1 MTDTVAPTNGSRNG
15 SKPRPKR
22 GGRKTAVGE
31 YKHKRTGIDVALG
44 LLTPIVGQEFLDKY
58 NLRDPLNRTLRYGVK
73 TMFSTV
79 GATTRQFKRVQGLR
93 GGPTR
98 LGANGAK
105 GRGYYD
111 LTPDDDQKL
120 IVETVEEFAE
130 EILRPAAHDADEAT
144 TYPADLLAKAAELGI
159 TAVNVPEDFDGIA
172 EHRSSVTNVLVAE
185 ALAYGDMGL
194 ALPILAPAGVAA
206 ALTHWGSAG
215 QQATY
220 LKEFAG
226 ENVPQACVAIAEP
239 QPLFDPTALKTT
251 AVRTPSGYRL
261 DGVKSLVPAAANAE
275 LFVVA
280 AQLNGKPALF
290 IVESSSTGLTV
301 KADPSMGIRA
311 AALGHVELD
320 HVSVPV
326 TARLGEDP
334 DRPGATD
341 DDYSEAIAL
350 SRLGWAAL
358 AVGTS
363 HAVLDYVIPYV
374 KEREAFG
381 EPIARRQSVAFM
393 CANIAIELDGL
404 RLITWRGAARAE
416 QGLPFTREAALA
428 KRLAADKGMQI
439 GLDGVQLLGG
449 HGYTKEH
456 PVERWYRDLRA
467 IGVAEGVVVI

>member
-1 MTDTVAPTNGSRNG
+1 MTNTLPSQRSDHES
-15 SKPRPKR
+15 
-22 GGRKTAVGE
+22 AVGQQ
-31 YKHKRTGIDVALG
+31 KHKRTAIDIGMA
-44 LLTPIVGQEFLDKY
+44 LLTPIMGQEFLDKY
-58 NLRDPLNRTLRYGVK
+58 NLRDPLNRGIKYGVK
-73 TMFSTV
+73 HGFSAA
-79 GATTRQFKRVQGLR
+79 GASTRQFKRIKDLGK
-93 GGPTR
+93 PATR
-98 LGANGAK
+98 LKAIDSAK
-105 GRGYYD
+105 ASDYFD
-111 LTPDDDQKL
+111 LTPDDDQKM
-120 IVETVEEFAE
+120 IVETVNEFAE
-130 EILRPAAHDADEAT
+130 EIVRPAASDADDSA
-144 TYPADLLAKAAELGI
+144 TYPPGLIAKAAELGI
-159 TAVNVPEDFDGIA
+159 TAISIPEDFDGIA
-172 EHRSSVTNVLVAE
+172 EHHSTVTNALVAE

-194 ALPILAPAGVAA
+194 ALPIMAPGGVAS
-206 ALTHWGSAG
+206 ALTHWGSAD

-226 ENVPQACVAIAEP
+226 ENIPQACVAISEP

-261 DGVKSLVPAAANAE
+261 DGVKSLVPAAAAAE
-275 LFVVA
+275 LFIVA

-290 IVESSSTGLTV
+290 IVEGSAKGLTV

-311 AALGHVELD
+311 AALGRVELAK
-320 HVSVPV
+320 VSVPLS
-326 TARLGEDP
+326 ARLGEED
-334 DRPGATD
+334 GAAADTARI
-341 DDYSEAIAL
+341 YSQAIAL

-363 HAVLDYVIPYV
+363 HAVLDYVVPYV

-416 QGLPFTREAALA
+416 QGLSFAREAALA
-428 KRLAADKGMQI
+428 KKLGTDKGMQI

-449 HGYTKEH
+449 HGFTKEH

-467 IGVAEGVVVI
+467 IGVAEGVVVL

>member
-1 MTDTVAPTNGSRNG
+1 MTDTRSGSQQTKTPR
-15 SKPRPKR
+15 PRPKR
-22 GGRKTAVGE
+22 RGRKTGVGLQP
-31 YKHKRTGIDVALG
+31 HKRTGIDITLA
-44 LLTPIVGQEFLDKY
+44 LLTPLVGQEFLDKY
-58 NLRDPLNRTLRYGVK
+58 HLRDPLNQGLRYGTK
-73 TMFSTV
+73 TIFSTA
-79 GATTRQFKRVQGLR
+79 GAASRQFKRVQNLR

-98 LGANGAK
+98 LKSSGK
-105 GRGYYD
+105 DYFD
-111 LTPDDDQKL
+111 LTPDDEQKM
-120 IVETVEEFAE
+120 IVETLDEFAAE
-130 EILRPAAHDADEAT
+130 VLRPAAHDADEAA
-144 TYPADLLAKAAELGI
+144 TYPPDLIAKAAELGI
-159 TAVNVPEDFDGIA
+159 TAINIPEDFEGIA
-172 EHRSSVTNVLVAE
+172 AHRSSVTNVLVAE

-194 ALPILAPAGVAA
+194 ALPILAPGGVAS
-206 ALTHWGSAG
+206 ALTHWGSAD

-220 LKEFAG
+220 LHEFAG
-226 ENVPQACVAIAEP
+226 EKVPQACVAIAEP
-239 QPLFDPTALKTT
+239 QPLFDPTRLKTT

-261 DGVKSLVPAAANAE
+261 DGVKSLVPAAADAE
-275 LFVVA
+275 LFIVG
-280 AQLNGKPALF
+280 AQLDGKPTLF
-290 IVESSSTGLTV
+290 IVESSSKGLAV

-311 AALGHVELD
+311 AALGRVELSG
-320 HVSVPV
+320 VSVPLG
-326 TARLGEDP
+326 ARLGEDEAS
-334 DRPGATD
+334 DE
-341 DDYSEAIAL
+341 DYSEAIAL

-363 HAVLDYVIPYV
+363 HAVLDYVVPYV

-381 EPIARRQSVAFM
+381 EPIARRQAVAFM

-428 KRLAADKGMQI
+428 KRLGADKGMQI

>member
-1 MTDTVAPTNGSRNG
+1 MSDAPSNTKTSRT
-15 SKPRPKR
+15 SRTKR
-22 GGRKTAVGE
+22 RGRNTGVGMQP
-31 YKHKRTGIDVALG
+31 HKRTGIDVALA
-44 LLTPIVGQEFLDKY
+44 LLTPVVGQEFLDKY
-58 NLRDPLNRTLRYGVK
+58 NLRDPINRGLRYGVK
-73 TMFSTV
+73 TMFSTA
-79 GATTRQFKRVQGLR
+79 GATSRQFKRVQNLR
-93 GGPTR
+93 SGPTR
-98 LGANGAK
+98 LKSSGK
-105 GRGYYD
+105 DFYD
-111 LTPDDDQKL
+111 LTPDDEQKM
-120 IVETVEEFAE
+120 IVETLDEFAE
-130 EILRPAAHDADEAT
+130 KILRAAAHDADAAA
-144 TYPADLLAKAAELGI
+144 TYPPDLIAKAAELGI
-159 TAVNVPEDFDGIA
+159 TAINIPEDFDGIA
-172 EHRSSVTNVLVAE
+172 AQRSSVTNVLVAE

-194 ALPILAPAGVAA
+194 ALPILAPGGVAS
-206 ALTHWGSAG
+206 ALTHWGSAD

-220 LKEFAG
+220 LGEFAG
-226 ENVPQACVAIAEP
+226 ENAPQACVAIAEP
-239 QPLFDPTALKTT
+239 QPLFDPTRLKTT

-261 DGVKSLVPAAANAE
+261 DGVKSLVPAAADAE
-275 LFVVA
+275 LFILG

-290 IVESSSTGLTV
+290 IVESSAKGLTV

-311 AALGHVELD
+311 AALGQVELSG
-320 HVSVPV
+320 VSVPLN
-326 TARLGEDP
+326 ARLGE
-334 DRPGATD
+334 GEATD

-374 KEREAFG
+374 KERQAFG
-381 EPIARRQSVAFM
+381 EPIAHRQAVAFM

-416 QGLPFTREAALA
+416 QGLPFIREAALA
-428 KRLAADKGMQI
+428 KRLGTDKGMQI